1 MWLEGQGLDPDLH
14 GEFAVEQSRKA
25 GGPAVDSVPMVHALP
40 FDVWVS
46 PAGPLLGHVVLVQL

>member
-25 GGPAVDSVPMVHALP
+25 GGWAVDSVPMVHTLL
-40 FDVWVS
+40 FDVWAS
-46 PAGPLLGHVVLVQL
+46 PAGPLLGHVVFTQL

>member
-1 MWLEGQGLDPDLH
+1 MWLEGQGLGPDLH

-25 GGPAVDSVPMVHALP
+25 GSPAVDSMPTVHALP

-46 PAGPLLGHVVLVQL
+46 LAGPLLGHVILTQL